1 MITTTMAPHFLVM
14 LPSFNNELKIVYS
27 ASEKIC
33 VYDYSTPNK
42 YTEYKYKMYIV
53 SHIIVLQH

>member
-1 MITTTMAPHFLVM
+1 MAPHFLVM